1 MRFRLNPAQKN
12 QSITLISTLRFSISP
27 HARLNSFHSNV
38 TKCCACHENC
48 KDRITKCCACHENCK
63 DRITKCCTCHENC
76 KDRITKCCACHESC
90 KDRITK
96 YCACHENCKD
106 RITKCCAGHKN
117 CKGRITTCC
126 ACHENCKSRITKENS
141 PKWIGWMEARWMGFS
156 FWLNIYHS
164 WYLPWRQKQAL
175 FLTWKRASG
184 KATGTVLPQS
194 ELIGFPCRFKA
205 CGYLHVLALQ
215 KRSWCMVR
223 GCVYIADSMA
233 WCYRHWYPLL
243 QEDFC
248 QSTSCHSH
256 PDGGVPHVQRDFTS
270 MAPPPSSLESWP
282 QLQCRAP
289 RGAAYPSA

>member
-1 MRFRLNPAQKN
+1 MKSARSPRENTNHNISSRWKKNKTIFFLATSTLRFAFSPKPCAEN

-96 YCACHENCKD
+96 
-106 RITKCCAGHKN
+106 
-117 CKGRITTCC
+117 CC
-126 ACHENCKSRITKENS
+126 ACHANCKDRITKENS

-156 FWLNIYHS
+156 FWINIYHS

-175 FLTWKRASG
+175 FLTWKRASE
-184 KATGTVLPQS
+184 KAAGTVGVDLFDDGVRECWPGVSLFCLFFERIDSHCFCFEENQLGS
-194 ELIGFPCRFKA
+194 VLDCAAPC
-205 CGYLHVLALQ
+205 LEESLLSLAKLRLEEVWKISLSTLQ
-215 KRSWCMVR
+215 
-223 GCVYIADSMA
+223 
-233 WCYRHWYPLL
+233 
-243 QEDFC
+243 
-248 QSTSCHSH
+248 
-256 PDGGVPHVQRDFTS
+256 
-270 MAPPPSSLESWP
+270 
-282 QLQCRAP
+282 
-289 RGAAYPSA
+289 

>member
-1 MRFRLNPAQKN
+1 MKSARSPRENTNHNVSSRWKRIIKLFFFLATSTLRFAFSPKPCAEN

-96 YCACHENCKD
+96 CCACHENCKD
-106 RITKCCAGHKN
+106 RITKCCACHKN
-117 CKGRITTCC
+117 CKGRITKCC

-175 FLTWKRASG
+175 FLTWKRASE
-184 KATGTVLPQS
+184 KATGTVGHHLTQ
-194 ELIGFPCRFKA
+194 C
-205 CGYLHVLALQ
+205 
-215 KRSWCMVR
+215 
-223 GCVYIADSMA
+223 
-233 WCYRHWYPLL
+233 
-243 QEDFC
+243 
-248 QSTSCHSH
+248 
-256 PDGGVPHVQRDFTS
+256 
-270 MAPPPSSLESWP
+270 APPPS
-282 QLQCRAP
+282 
-289 RGAAYPSA
+289 